1 MSSNFIKLIGGAIF
15 SIAVGIFFIL
25 RGVQEKEAFDKIS
38 GKIIYCDNNY
48 LGISDKYINKQKYIK
63 LDSNEDIYRVFIG
76 KDFGDF
82 KPDIDKVNQLLINDS
97 VDIYVS
103 DPIGT
108 QKEIINR
115 HVQFIY
121 KENSPFYMKGSA
133 DRPLSLFM
141 LFLGLL
147 MIIMAFF
154 LKKKGKI

>member
-48 LGISDKYINKQKYIK
+48 LVISDKYINKQKYIK